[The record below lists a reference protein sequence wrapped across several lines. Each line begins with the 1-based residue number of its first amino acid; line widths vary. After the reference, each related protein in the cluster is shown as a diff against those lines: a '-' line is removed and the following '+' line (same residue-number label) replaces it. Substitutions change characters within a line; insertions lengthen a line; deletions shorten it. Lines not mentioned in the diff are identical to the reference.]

1 MVKLSA
7 LNLFPVFS
15 QDQPIDA
22 IRRGRELAQIVE
34 KLGYNRYWIAEH
46 HNSPGV
52 ISTATSV
59 LIQYVLDATENIRVG
74 AGGVMLPNHTPLQ
87 VAETYGMLDVLHPGR
102 VDLSLGRAPG
112 TDTETAQ
119 LIYHGETSEEGF
131 KDGIRA
137 LQRYF
142 GPAESQE
149 SVIAV
154 PAIDRQ
160 VPLYILGSTT
170 TSAQIAADLGLPYAF
185 AGHFSPNFLDK
196 AIEIYREQF
205 VPSEYLQEPYLILAM
220 IGTAQETTEKA
231 EEMKSIW
238 DFHSI
243 QIARGESGQIQTPDI
258 SFYNHLTTVEKFFLK
273 TRGGINLYGNPE
285 EVANVWKDI
294 NTKYHPDEVMIVS
307 YSPEIEQLEESYR
320 IIKEV
325 ITTHS

>member
-7 LNLFPVFS
+7 LNLFPVFA

-34 KLGYNRYWIAEH
+34 KLGYERYWIAEH

-59 LIQYVLDATENIRVG
+59 LIQYVLDATEKIRVG

-119 LIYHGETSEEGF
+119 LIYRGETSEEGF
-131 KDGIRA
+131 KDGIRS

-205 VPSEYLQEPYLILAM
+205 VPSEYLKEPYLILAM
-220 IGTAQETTEKA
+220 IGTAQETSEKA
-231 EEMKSIW
+231 AQMKSIW
-238 DFHSI
+238 DFHTI
-243 QIARGESGQIQTPDI
+243 QIARGESGEIQTPDI
-258 SFYNHLTTVEKFFLK
+258 SFYNNLTTVEKFFLK

-285 EVANVWKDI
+285 EVTNVWQDI

-320 IIKEV
+320 IIKDV